1 MSATRSYAL
10 SAAFT
15 ATSPI
20 SRRVALFCGRGATAA
35 GTVVAAGKQQ
45 ESQSSKRCCRLPRAA
60 AACSAKTP
68 GHKTATH
75 IHRAERVLQRVS
87 NRKAAGPQVHHPRGV
102 VAQRQAGQQA
112 GDCHVTEAC
121 KQVGE
126 FKLRL
131 RLGRDLQHA
140 HLPQPELSAAHKA
153 HQSVSNKPNQLGSPS
168 REKGKLAASPME
180 PGMRGN
186 SRRMGPVT
194 TSVWAGE
201 RQREWSAGAT
211 LQRSLCWHDQA
222 CGLPGCRTNHAVPT
236 VSLCS
241 LLSSA
246 RGAADA
252 RLLPTELSTAQRA
265 GTQHRAARQRSMQS
279 PSTG

>member
-68 GHKTATH
+68 GQKTAAH

-87 NRKAAGPQVHHPRGV
+87 NRKAASPQVDHPRGI

-112 GDCHVTEAC
+112 GDGHIAQAC
-121 KQVGE
+121 KG
-126 FKLRL
+126 
-131 RLGRDLQHA
+131 
-140 HLPQPELSAAHKA
+140 
-153 HQSVSNKPNQLGSPS
+153 
-168 REKGKLAASPME
+168 
-180 PGMRGN
+180 
-186 SRRMGPVT
+186 
-194 TSVWAGE
+194 
-201 RQREWSAGAT
+201 
-211 LQRSLCWHDQA
+211 
-222 CGLPGCRTNHAVPT
+222 
-236 VSLCS
+236 
-241 LLSSA
+241 A
-246 RGAADA
+246 RGRGGRMEGGSYTDRTCKYMEWQPPA
-252 RLLPTELSTAQRA
+252 LFL
-265 GTQHRAARQRSMQS
+265 RSS
-279 PSTG
+279 SIR